1 MAKAV
6 RNKGCRLREE
16 YCADLY
22 RALGDVPQLRRR
34 AMRDMRQSIDEY
46 LVRNP
51 EASCLDLVKEFGTP
65 EEAAANMLNAMD
77 AEQIRE
83 EGKRFRW
90 RKILVAIAVGM
101 ALVYAVFY
109 CARLAINIATQPNE
123 YVVISQPVVEERV
136 ETQSS

>member
-1 MAKAV
+1 MSEAA
-6 RNKGCRLREE
+6 RNQERRLREG
-16 YCADLY
+16 YCSDLY
-22 RALGDVPQLRRR
+22 RALETTPRLRRR

-46 LVRNP
+46 LARNP
-51 EASCLDLVKEFGTP
+51 EASCLDLVEEFGTP

-83 EGKRFRW
+83 EGKTFRW
-90 RKILVAIAVGM
+90 RKVLAVLVIGL

-109 CARLAINIATQPNE
+109 CTRLAINIATQPNE